1 MDKSIRTR
9 RQWNFYVVLFAGLQF
24 LFTLYYNYDIAKGLK
39 TYEKEMGDKWYPPFK
54 FGCYALFVCGVVF
67 HCISK
72 PLYRGTSGLPMQFV
86 GFAACLVD
94 LAAVICFFVPLIKFY
109 KNDAFTWVQLFIYIP
124 NLVTIIG
131 LTYTSRKSIQPA
143 QLTIPGSW
151 LISRRRDW
159 GICGTIFSG
168 CQIVMIFWEFVKS
181 CYDTK
186 KKVVERLFKES
197 ANSYLASL
205 GLMTLGALGYH
216 IVALNISKGMCPCHR
231 KMVISGIVFVTIEI
245 IGFIIY
251 EYVCTKYE
259 YKHIFFYH
267 TVIFALGV
275 ILSGIGNFII
285 SWKKFDQDFAEN
297 NNYQN
302 VDSIKSN
309 I

>member
-1 MDKSIRTR
+1 MNTR

-39 TYEKEMGDKWYPPFK
+39 TYEKVMGDKWYSPFK
-54 FGCYALFVCGVVF
+54 FGCYTLFMCGVIF

-86 GFAACLVD
+86 GLLACLFD
-94 LAAVICFFVPLIKFY
+94 LAAIFCFFIPLFKFY
-109 KNDAFTWVQLFIYIP
+109 RKDAFTWVQLFIYVP
-124 NLVTIIG
+124 NLVTVIG
-131 LTYTSRKSIQPA
+131 LTYTSRKSVQPT
-143 QLTIPGSW
+143 QLTIPGGW

-159 GICGTIFSG
+159 GIAGTIFSG

-181 CYDTK
+181 CYSLGNQKTN
-186 KKVVERLFKES
+186 RLFKEYS
-197 ANSYLASL
+197 NSYIASL

-216 IVALNISKGMCPCHR
+216 IVALNISKGRCPCHR
-231 KMVISGIVFVTIEI
+231 KMVISGIIFVLIEI

-251 EYVCTKYE
+251 EYDCTKCE

-267 TVIFALGV
+267 TVIFALGIIV
-275 ILSGIGNFII
+275 SGIGNFIV
-285 SWKKFDQDFAEN
+285 SWKMFDQDYAEL

-309 I
+309 L